1 MPTGIHL
8 YARMFGRVSYIPR
21 SEYSDRE
28 AMFLRHAARVQ
39 EERGKD
45 SQVAVIREGGSDPA
59 ALLGMLRLAHFL
71 AEERELGQHTPCNFI
86 VDCGTG
92 VSAIGERELRTNQ
105 YSECEIH
112 FMS

>member
-45 SQVAVIREGGSDPA
+45 SQVAVIKKG
-59 ALLGMLRLAHFL
+59 
-71 AEERELGQHTPCNFI
+71 
-86 VDCGTG
+86 
-92 VSAIGERELRTNQ
+92 
-105 YSECEIH
+105 
-112 FMS
+112 